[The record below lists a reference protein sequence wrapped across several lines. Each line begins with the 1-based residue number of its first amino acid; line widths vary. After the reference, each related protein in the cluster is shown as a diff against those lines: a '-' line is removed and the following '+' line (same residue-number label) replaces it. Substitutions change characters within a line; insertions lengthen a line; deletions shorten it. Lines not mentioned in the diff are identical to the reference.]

1 MTSMT
6 AVVKATAGPGA
17 ELDRVPI
24 PEPAGSDVLIEVT
37 ASSICGTDVHIFD
50 WNDWARR
57 HIRPPRVFGHEM
69 SGRVVAIG
77 AEVEGLDPG
86 TFIAAETHVVDYT
99 CRQCQ
104 RGLYHLCENVR
115 VLGVDRDGSFAR
127 YVLLPAA
134 NCWRNAP
141 GLSAE
146 VAALQEPFGNAVH
159 AATAG
164 TLKDNAV
171 AIFGLGPIGLCAVG
185 IARAE
190 GAAAVYGVEPN
201 PFRRELAE
209 RMGATAVFPP
219 SDGTVAA
226 IRKANGGLGVDV
238 VLEMSGHPVALQ
250 QGLEVLHSG
259 GWMSLL
265 GIGDQPVTLDFNELV
280 VTKGITI
287 YGIFGRRIWD
297 TWERTSRYLSTGSV
311 DVSPLITHR
320 FPLQDFQEAMA
331 QMKSGRSGKVVLLP
345 ETNQEEK

>member
-1 MTSMT
+1 MEAMTSMT
-6 AVVKATAGPGA
+6 AVVKAAAGPGA
-17 ELDRVPI
+17 EIDQVEI
-24 PEPAGSDVLIEVT
+24 PEPAGAEVLIEVA

-50 WNDWARR
+50 WNEWAQR
-57 HIRPPRVFGHEM
+57 HIHPPRVFGHEM
-69 SGRVVAIG
+69 SGRIVATG
-77 AEVEGLDPG
+77 PDVHDLKPG
-86 TFIAAETHVVDYT
+86 TFVAAETHVVDHT
-99 CRQCQ
+99 CRQC
-104 RGLYHLCENVR
+104 RLGLYHLCENTQ

-127 YVLLPAA
+127 YVLLPAE

-141 GLSAE
+141 GLSPE

-164 TLKDNAV
+164 ALKDNVV

-201 PFRRELAE
+201 PYRRELAE
-209 RMGATAVFPP
+209 RMGATGVLAP
-219 SDGTVAA
+219 SASTVED
-226 IRKANGGLGVDV
+226 IRRLNGGVGVDV
-238 VLEMSGHPVALQ
+238 VLDMSGHPVAIE
-250 QGLEVLHSG
+250 QGLQVLHRG

-265 GIGDQPVTLDFNELV
+265 GIGDRPVTLDLNDLV

-297 TWERTSRYLSTGSV
+297 TWERTSSYLSTGKV

-320 FPLQDFQEAMA
+320 FPLDDFQEAMA

-345 ETNQEEK
+345 NGG

>member
-17 ELDRVPI
+17 EIDQVAI
-24 PEPAGSDVLIEVT
+24 PEPTGKDVLIEVA

-57 HIRPPRVFGHEM
+57 HIHPPRIFGHEM
-69 SGRVVAIG
+69 SGRVVMSGPDVTDLEPG
-77 AEVEGLDPG
+77 A
-86 TFIAAETHVVDYT
+86 FIAAETHVVDHT

-127 YVLLPAA
+127 YVLLPAE
-134 NCWRNAP
+134 NCWRNAA
-141 GLSAE
+141 GLSPE
-146 VAALQEPFGNAVH
+146 IAALQEPFGNAVH

-164 TLKDNAV
+164 ALKDNVV

-201 PFRRELAE
+201 PYRRELAQ
-209 RMGATAVFPP
+209 RMGANAVFSP
-219 SDGTVAA
+219 SESPVEQ
-226 IRKANGGLGVDV
+226 IRKANGGVGVDV
-238 VLEMSGHPVALQ
+238 VLEMSGHPMAVE
-250 QGLEVLHSG
+250 QGLQVLHSG
-259 GWMSLL
+259 GWISLL
-265 GIGDQPVTLDFNELV
+265 GIGDRPVTLDLNELV
-280 VTKGITI
+280 VTKGVTI

-297 TWERTSRYLSTGSV
+297 TWERTSSYLSTGKV

-320 FPLQDFQEAMA
+320 FPLEDFPEAMA
-331 QMKSGRSGKVVLLP
+331 RMKSGRSGKVVLLP
-345 ETNQEEK
+345 NGG

>member
-6 AVVKATAGPGA
+6 AVVKAAAGPGA
-17 ELDRVPI
+17 EIDQVPI
-24 PEPAGSDVLIEVT
+24 PEPSGSDVLIEVA

-57 HIRPPRVFGHEM
+57 HIHPPRVFGHEM
-69 SGRVVAIG
+69 SGRVVAAG
-77 AEVEGLDPG
+77 PEVQDLKAGS
-86 TFIAAETHVVDYT
+86 FVAAETHIVDHT
-99 CRQCQ
+99 CRQCR

-127 YVLLPAA
+127 FVLLPAE
-134 NCWRNAP
+134 NCWQNAA
-141 GLSAE
+141 GLTPE

-159 AATAG
+159 AALAG
-164 TLKDNAV
+164 PLRDNAV

-185 IARAE
+185 IAKAE

-209 RMGATAVFPP
+209 RMGATAVFAPGNELV
-219 SDGTVAA
+219 SQL
-226 IRKANGGLGVDV
+226 RQANGGVGVDV
-238 VLEMSGHPVALQ
+238 VLEMSGHPMAVQ
-250 QGLEVLHSG
+250 QGLEALHSG
-259 GWMSLL
+259 GWISLL
-265 GIGDQPVTLDFNELV
+265 GIGDRPVTLDLNDLV

-287 YGIFGRRIWD
+287 HGIFGRRIWE
-297 TWERTSRYLSTGSV
+297 TWEKTSEYLRSGKV

-320 FPLQDFQEAMA
+320 FPLDDFDEAMA

-345 ETNQEEK
+345 NGG

>member
-17 ELDRVPI
+17 QLDQVAI
-24 PEPAGSDVLIEVT
+24 PEPKGKDVLIEVA

-57 HIRPPRVFGHEM
+57 HIHPPRVFGHEM
-69 SGRVVAIG
+69 SGRIVANG
-77 AEVEGLDPG
+77 PEVRDLTPG
-86 TFIAAETHVVDYT
+86 TFVAAETHVVDHT

-127 YVLLPAA
+127 YVLLPAE

-141 GLSAE
+141 GLTPE
-146 VAALQEPFGNAVH
+146 IAALQEPFGNAVH

-164 TLKDNAV
+164 PLKDNAV

-190 GAAAVYGVEPN
+190 GAAAVYAIEPN
-201 PFRRELAE
+201 TYRRELAGGE
-209 RMGATAVFPP
+209 GAAAGPAP
-219 SDGTVAA
+219 SASTVEDVRR
-226 IRKANGGLGVDV
+226 INGGVGVDV
-238 VLEMSGHPVALQ
+238 VLEMSGHPAAIE
-250 QGLEVLHSG
+250 QGLRVLHRG

-265 GIGDQPVTLDFNELV
+265 GIGDRPGARDLND
-280 VTKGITI
+280 
-287 YGIFGRRIWD
+287 
-297 TWERTSRYLSTGSV
+297 
-311 DVSPLITHR
+311 P
-320 FPLQDFQEAMA
+320 
-331 QMKSGRSGKVVLLP
+331 
-345 ETNQEEK
+345 